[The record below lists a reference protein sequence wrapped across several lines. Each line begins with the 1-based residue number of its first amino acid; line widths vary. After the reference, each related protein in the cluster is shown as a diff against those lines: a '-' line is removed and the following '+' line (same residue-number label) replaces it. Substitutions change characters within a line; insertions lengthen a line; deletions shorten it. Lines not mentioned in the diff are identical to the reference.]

1 MIFTATAFLGG
12 SQDVKFSL
20 NGLVGYYD
28 IASYDSTAGI
38 WRDRSGNGNDATVNG
53 STLTNIPTKGLLFN
67 ATNNWVTFPSF
78 SGSTGATFIFWGDAQ
93 YNYPASQIRNSF
105 FNKRIGSNAG
115 FNSQFINRIN
125 GGTSGMAYT
134 AQTGTTN
141 INQGISGER
150 TGSLQYMGFK
160 SDSSTTSRLFFG
172 IANAT
177 SSSWSGSSSLGWT
190 SVSSVSGSIIFPYAQ
205 PLIFGSSSFNYGSF
219 GVPVAN
225 PTPTPYRG
233 TVGIIAVYNR
243 ELTNEEMQSN
253 YLAISSSA
261 VY

>member
-12 SQDVKFSL
+12 SQGIKFSL

-28 IASYDSTAGI
+28 ISSYDSSTGI
-38 WRDRSGNGNDATVNG
+38 WRDRSGNGNDANVNG

-67 ATNNWVTFPSF
+67 ATDNWVTFPTF
-78 SGSTGATFIFWGDAQ
+78 SGSTGATFVFWGDAQ

-105 FNKRIGSNAG
+105 FNKRIGANNG
-115 FNSQFINRIN
+115 FNSEFIQRVN
-125 GGTSGMAYT
+125 GGLSAMAYT
-134 AQTGTTN
+134 AQTGTTQ
-141 INQGISGER
+141 INQGILGTKSG
-150 TGSLQYMGFK
+150 SIQFMGFK
-160 SDSSTTSRLFFG
+160 SDSTTTSKLYFG
-172 IANAT
+172 IANAD

-190 SVSSVSGSIIFPYAQ
+190 SVASASGSIIFPYAQ
-205 PLIFGSSSFNYGSF
+205 PLIFGSGSFNYGSF
-219 GVPVAN
+219 GVPAAN

-243 ELTNEEMQSN
+243 ELTNEEMESN
-253 YLAISSSA
+253 YLAVSSSA